1 MRSSCPRWPPRM
13 NRGGPVALGA
23 RRPGTFRLGHTSKCP
38 PCPSGAVLGGR
49 HPRRLCVRDVI
60 RAPWSTHSLACC
72 SAAAAELRGHH
83 RTPSRDI
90 FTVSKKRVLPTGG
103 QAPGARHLW
112 SAARSARARGQS
124 RTVCCWAAGCV
135 HPARCSPARPRCAEP
150 GFPASY
156 GAGRPHRLARPGAS
170 RPPPVAPG
178 CSHSRVAALCLTS
191 EGPPDCAPRRLIVFP
206 VIEDAS
212 L

>member
-1 MRSSCPRWPPRM
+1 MRSSCPRRPPRM

-38 PCPSGAVLGGR
+38 PCPSGAVLGGHR
-49 HPRRLCVRDVI
+49 PRRLCVRDVI

-124 RTVCCWAAGCV
+124 HTVCCWALRPAHAAPSQASLLPTAQDGPTAWRVPGPAV
-135 HPARCSPARPRCAEP
+135 HRPWPRAVP
-150 GFPASY
+150 TVAW
-156 GAGRPHRLARPGAS
+156 RLCAS
-170 RPPPVAPG
+170 RLRG
-178 CSHSRVAALCLTS
+178 
-191 EGPPDCAPRRLIVFP
+191 RRTVLQGG
-206 VIEDAS
+206 
-212 L
+212 